1 MKKRL
6 FPATSILS
14 LLFFSAAISQA
25 QSPTGLMTDL
35 IEHSDHTFIDGY
47 AASATLANL
56 DETKGR
62 FQAALVRS
70 SRPRFS
76 WVVGSGRPNT
86 KQTAYHILVATSP
99 DKLRSGD
106 ADVWDSKKTE
116 SQNSTSIIMGG
127 TELSPSTIYYWKV
140 KTWDNHGYESPW
152 SAVKSF
158 RTAGKIDGEAS
169 YYPLQFTDERP
180 VGSHDPASNVRCF
193 DFGRDAIGQLRLSV
207 MSEHADT
214 IIVRLGEVRS
224 ADGRVERKPGGSRRY
239 AEYKMPLMPGLHT
252 YDLSMK
258 PDARNSDPATAARNR
273 LYPVFLPDYAGVV
286 FPFRYL
292 EIEGGN
298 EIVSTVEPNRRMLH
312 YTFNDAAARFNSS
325 DTVLNKVW
333 ELCRYSIKATSFCGI
348 YVDGDRERIAYEA
361 DAIINQLSHYCVDR
375 EYSMA
380 RRTVEHLIFHPTW
393 PTEWCLQTLILAW
406 NDYMYTGDK
415 RLIERY
421 YSDLKAKTLL
431 ALRESNG
438 LISTKTGKNTPELCK
453 TIHYDGNALRDIVD
467 WPQGGFVGDEK
478 EYGGEADGVKMDT
491 FSATVNAFH
500 YQAVKLLGQIA
511 QAVGK
516 EDEAR
521 HYAEEAEYIR
531 KQFNRLFF
539 DKKNG
544 RYRDGLST
552 DHSALHSNMFPL
564 AFGMVDPRNMKTVTD
579 YIKSRRMACSV
590 YGAQFLLDGLYEAG
604 EADYAHS
611 LLASTAQRSW
621 YNMLRAGSTIT
632 MEAWDNIYKPNQD
645 WNHAWGAAPGNLIA
659 RGLMG
664 ITPLK
669 PGFERVRIKP
679 QPGKVR
685 QAGLLMPTIRGDIQT
700 EFTHSPDGAMVL
712 TVNIPA
718 NCTAEVWYPCE
729 DKHEALVDGVKAKG
743 KKENG
748 WLVLE
753 IGSGK
758 HVVR

>member
-6 FPATSILS
+6 FQAAAILS
-14 LLFFSAAISQA
+14 LFNFSASILQA
-25 QSPTGLMTDL
+25 QCPTGLMTDL
-35 IEHSDHTFIDGY
+35 IEHSEQIFIDGY
-47 AASATLANL
+47 ASSAALTDLN
-56 DETKGR
+56 DIKGR
-62 FQAALVRS
+62 YQAALIHS

-76 WVVGSGRPNT
+76 WIVGSNRPHT

-99 DKLRSGD
+99 DKLKPGA
-106 ADVWDSKKTE
+106 ADIWDSKKTE
-116 SQNSTSIIMGG
+116 SRHSTSITMDGK
-127 TELSPSTIYYWKV
+127 ELSPSTIYYWKV

-152 SAVKSF
+152 SAAKSF
-158 RTAGKIDGEAS
+158 MTAGKTDGTAS
-169 YYPLQFTDERP
+169 HYPLQFTDERP
-180 VGSHDPASNVRCF
+180 INTYNPTSHIRCF
-193 DFGRDAIGQLRLSV
+193 DFGRDAIGQLRLTV
-207 MSEHADT
+207 MSEHTDT

-224 ADGRVERKPGGSRRY
+224 ANGRVEQTPGGSRRY
-239 AEYKMPLMPGLHT
+239 AEYKLALMPGLHT
-252 YDLSMK
+252 YDLKLK

-273 LYPVFLPDYAGVV
+273 LYPIFLPDYAGVV
-286 FPFRYL
+286 FPFRYV
-292 EIEGGN
+292 EAEG
-298 EIVSTVEPNRRMLH
+298 SPQTVNTIEPNRRMLH
-312 YTFNDAAARFNSS
+312 YSFNDAAAHFNSS
-325 DTVLNKVW
+325 DTVLNKIW
-333 ELCRYSIKATSFCGI
+333 ELCRYSMKATSFCGI

-375 EYSMA
+375 EFSMA
-380 RRTVEHLIFHPTW
+380 RRTIEHLIFHPTW

-406 NDYMYTGDK
+406 NDYMYSGDK
-415 RLIERY
+415 RLLERY

-453 TIHYDGNALRDIVD
+453 TIHYDGNALKDIVD
-467 WPQGGFVGDEK
+467 WPQSGHIGNEK

-491 FSATVNAFH
+491 FNATVNAFH

-511 QAVGK
+511 QVIGK
-516 EDEAR
+516 DSDAHHYADEAG
-521 HYAEEAEYIR
+521 YIR

-604 EADYAHS
+604 EADYAYS

-645 WNHAWGAAPGNLIA
+645 WNHAWGAAPGNLIS

-669 PGFERVRIKP
+669 PGFERIRVKP
-679 QPGKVR
+679 QPGKVK
-685 QAGLLMPTIRGDIQT
+685 QASLLLPTVRGNILT
-700 EFTHSPDGAMVL
+700 EFKHSPEGDMIL
-712 TVNIPA
+712 TIDIPA
-718 NCTAEVWYPCE
+718 NCTAEVWFPC
-729 DKHEALVDGVKAKG
+729 KNRQVLVDGTKAKG

-748 WLVLE
+748 WFIMDV
-753 IGSGK
+753 GSGK
-758 HVVR
+758 HIVR